1 MEKNIVENNKSFKQ
15 LKMFMSNNKFTSLG
29 FGMAVMLALMIPILN
44 IFVAPAAVIGA
55 TRLALDLG
63 LEQN

>member
-1 MEKNIVENNKSFKQ
+1 MV
-15 LKMFMSNNKFTSLG
+15 L
-29 FGMAVMLALMIPILN
+29 IPIIN